1 MEFNMLIL
9 SRRASEKL
17 RIGDD
22 IAITIC
28 RVKDGQIRLGIEA
41 PTNVVVLRDNAV
53 KQIPKS
59 KNKLRVDV
67 P

>member
-1 MEFNMLIL
+1 MLIL

-17 RIGDD
+17 TIGTD
-22 IAITIC
+22 ITITIC
-28 RVKDGQIRLGIEA
+28 KVKDGQVKLGIDA
-41 PTNVVVLRDNAV
+41 PADVVVMRDDAAI
-53 KQIPKS
+53 QAPKT